1 MTDVPLTQAE
11 TPRRF
16 QFGWVPDVLFRPR
29 QAFARIVSLPQAVWL
44 TPMLILTLTTLVR
57 VLVAGS
63 INQAAA
69 QAGQVTLP
77 PDFQYYS
84 PQDQAQFMQAMQA
97 TQGPV
102 FMYVFPA
109 ISALFGIWVGWLLV
123 GGLLHLVL
131 TLLGGRGDTGSA
143 MNLVAWA
150 SLPFAIRDIVR
161 IAAMLSTDQLLANPG
176 LRGFAPPGEASSSL
190 FLASLLGLIDLYLIW
205 HILLLIIGV
214 NAADGLSRGKAV
226 GGVLITISLVLL
238 LQVLFGFLSA
248 KLGGLTIV
256 RPFF

>member
-1 MTDVPLTQAE
+1 
-11 TPRRF
+11 
-16 QFGWVPDVLFRPR
+16 
-29 QAFARIVSLPQAVWL
+29 
-44 TPMLILTLTTLVR
+44 
-57 VLVAGS
+57 
-63 INQAAA
+63 
-69 QAGQVTLP
+69 
-77 PDFQYYS
+77 
-84 PQDQAQFMQAMQA
+84 MQAMQA

-102 FMYVFPA
+102 FIYVFPA
-109 ISALFGIWVGWLLV
+109 ISALFGVWVGWLLV
-123 GGLLHLVL
+123 GGLLHLLL

-161 IAAMLSTDQLLANPG
+161 IASMLSTDHLIANPG
-176 LRGFAPPGEASSSL
+176 LRGFAPLADANSSL
-190 FLASLLGLIDLYLIW
+190 FLASLLSLIDIYLIW

-226 GGVLITISLVLL
+226 SGVFFTILLVLL
-238 LQVLFGFLSA
+238 LQVLFSFLSA